1 MGNYFC
7 KYTTFCLTLIILY
20 FINNISYFPTMFIPF
35 ENLSPQARLWTYQ
48 ANRSFSETELVIIT
62 ETLHNFV
69 QHWETHQQPLQAS
82 FQILHNRFIVL
93 AVEENYQA
101 ASGCSIDKS
110 VEIMKQLSVKL
121 QVDLFDRL
129 SINYQENLKDN
140 SNEKLPTTWQSAQ
153 MTSLKAKITA
163 KELTEDTII
172 FNALVQTKQEL
183 VENAFVKAS
192 QTWIKRYF

>member
-1 MGNYFC
+1 
-7 KYTTFCLTLIILY
+7 
-20 FINNISYFPTMFIPF
+20 MFIPF

-48 ANRSFSETELVIIT
+48 ANRSFSETEIIIIT

-69 QHWETHQQPLQAS
+69 QDWETHQQPLQAS

-110 VEIMKQLSVKL
+110 VEIIKQLSATL
-121 QVDLFDRL
+121 QVDLFDRFL
-129 SINYQENLKDN
+129 INYQENNLNTNEITWKSAQRPDFRDKIM
-140 SNEKLPTTWQSAQ
+140 SNE
-153 MTSLKAKITA
+153 
-163 KELTEDTII
+163 LTHDTIV
-172 FNALVQTKQEL
+172 FNTLIQTKQAL
-183 VENAFVKAS
+183 SENSLLKAS

>member
-1 MGNYFC
+1 
-7 KYTTFCLTLIILY
+7 
-20 FINNISYFPTMFIPF
+20 MFIPF

-48 ANRSFSETELVIIT
+48 ANRSFSETELVTIT

-82 FQILHNRFIVL
+82 FQIIHNRFIVL

-110 VEIMKQLSVKL
+110 VEIMKQLSTTL
-121 QVDLFDRL
+121 QIDLFDRL
-129 SINYQENLKDN
+129 LINYQENLKDN
-140 SNEKLPTTWQSAQ
+140 LVQTWKSAQ

-172 FNALVQTKQEL
+172 FNTLVQTKQEL
-183 VENAFVKAS
+183 VENVFVKAS